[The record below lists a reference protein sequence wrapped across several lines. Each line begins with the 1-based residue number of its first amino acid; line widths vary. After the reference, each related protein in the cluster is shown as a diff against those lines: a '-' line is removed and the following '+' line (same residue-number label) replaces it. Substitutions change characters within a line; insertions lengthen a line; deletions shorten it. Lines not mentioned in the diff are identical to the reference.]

1 MARPRKNPDR
11 PAYVAVPRDLD
22 TQATFTALSRD
33 AQWLL
38 QHIERDSYRLK
49 CGVFAYN
56 PRMIARSAKSTEDD
70 VDLWMAELVSHGW
83 IIEDADAGEAWLTQ
97 HMTWDYTLIAE
108 NNAKSV
114 LADVKRVRS
123 ERLARSIR
131 EMVYAKFPA
140 LRIDDAD
147 PGWIEP
153 EGVEMTGDDTQEYG
167 DTHPV
172 PDGVQDTVA
181 HSPSL
186 TTPPSHTPIANSTKH
201 HPRSTEPEANSPS
214 TKHEA
219 PGGAQC
225 EKCDD
230 LGITATNGSPGPCTC
245 AAGRATT
252 RALKVVS

>member
-1 MARPRKNPDR
+1 MARLRKNPDR

-22 TQATFTALSRD
+22 TQPTFTALSRD

-83 IIEDADAGEAWLTQ
+83 IVEDADAGEAWLTQ

-140 LRIDDAD
+140 LRLDDAN

-153 EGVEMTGDDTQEYG
+153 EGAEMPDDDTQEYG
-167 DTHPV
+167 DTDPV
-172 PDGVQDTVA
+172 PDGVQDPVA

-186 TTPPSHTPIANSTKH
+186 TTPPSQKPIARSTKH
-201 HPRSTEPEANSPS
+201 DPRSTEPEASSPS

-225 EKCDD
+225 EKCED
-230 LGITATNGSPGPCTC
+230 LGIYSANGRSETCTC
-245 AAGRATT
+245 KAGRAAK
-252 RALKVVS
+252 RALRVVS